1 MVCVYGMY
9 VPTYIGIYL
18 SIYEGHINTYTNR
31 ERERIN
37 PKIERVR
44 QRG

>member
-9 VPTYIGIYL
+9 VFIYIGIYL
-18 SIYEGHINTYTNR
+18 FIYEGYINIYINR

-37 PKIERVR
+37 LKIERVR
-44 QRG
+44 